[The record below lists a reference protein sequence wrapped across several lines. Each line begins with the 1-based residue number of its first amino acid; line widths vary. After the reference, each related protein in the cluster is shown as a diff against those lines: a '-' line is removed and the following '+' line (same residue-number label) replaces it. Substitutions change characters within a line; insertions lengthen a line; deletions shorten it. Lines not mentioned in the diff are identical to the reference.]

1 MEEREGGGSDGVA
14 HRGGGA
20 LEGARR
26 LRGMEAAIAAPIDDR
41 KLRLQH
47 GPEMGCDDRK
57 LRLQHQRQ
65 SQNEMLRRALDR
77 GEECFGAATTG
88 RFYVFIACYLKITK
102 YKPRPAFPAVVRAL
116 VHDALAPV
124 EVEKVLNLATT
135 LTNQATTSTN

>member
-1 MEEREGGGSDGVA
+1 
-14 HRGGGA
+14 
-20 LEGARR
+20 
-26 LRGMEAAIAAPIDDR
+26 
-41 KLRLQH
+41 
-47 GPEMGCDDRK
+47 
-57 LRLQHQRQ
+57 
-65 SQNEMLRRALDR
+65 MLRRALDR

-124 EVEKVLNLATT
+124 EGALVHDALAPVEVEKVLNLATT